1 MKKKI
6 LISLLVIAMEVI
18 ALGSCTKYN
27 ECSCEN
33 IFEGYLYVIQNEVFD
48 SYSGQTVK
56 SSAFLSEVPI
66 AELNFVEVE
75 GVYYDHRIRYIY
87 GSIPQKIKELDGR
100 KVKCCISQ
108 KKKSRPRII
117 EGTGVPVYTIKCIEE
132 K

>member
-1 MKKKI
+1 M
-6 LISLLVIAMEVI
+6 VGVMV
-18 ALGSCTKYN
+18 LGSCTKYN

-33 IFEGYLYVIQNEVFD
+33 IFDGYLYVIPNEVFD

-66 AELNFVEVE
+66 NELNFVE
-75 GVYYDHRIRYIY
+75 GVYHDYRIRYIY
-87 GSIPQKIKELDGR
+87 GSISQKIKEYDGR

-132 K
+132 E